1 MNKPIPLAGYNGFN
15 KRTGVADVAE
25 GLGGR
30 PRSLEFEDG
39 VEAQPLVQSVS
50 EADLEPV
57 ENVDENKL
65 DSETEQS
72 RRRRSLRDANGNRV
86 LAVRR
91 VKRETVEEDEAEEA
105 DIETERIIQVRCL
118 ILVKMY
124 FFLYLNRAS
133 SLYMQVFYGKTIAGF
148 MDSIVHIIIYISI

>member
-65 DSETEQS
+65 DSQTEQS

-118 ILVKMY
+118 ILTLCSENAEEMALWRRGALLATEQLTFTMY
-124 FFLYLNRAS
+124 
-133 SLYMQVFYGKTIAGF
+133 KK
-148 MDSIVHIIIYISI
+148 D